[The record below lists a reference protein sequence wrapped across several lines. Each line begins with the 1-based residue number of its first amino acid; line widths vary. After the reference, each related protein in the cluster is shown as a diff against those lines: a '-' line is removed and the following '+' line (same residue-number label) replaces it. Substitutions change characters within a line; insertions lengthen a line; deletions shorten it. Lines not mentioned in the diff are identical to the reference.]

1 MKMTKNKQYEIL
13 RNEILKLKIDNPNN
27 FKKIRELQ
35 LKLDILEKI
44 LKNYFKYHYSIF
56 KEIIF
61 RYIFS
66 KNLCFIEHI
75 FIIIFI

>member
-27 FKKIRELQ
+27 FKNIRELQ

-44 LKNYFKYHYSIF
+44 LKN
-56 KEIIF
+56 
-61 RYIFS
+61 
-66 KNLCFIEHI
+66 
-75 FIIIFI
+75 